1 MENAFRVISPCSAPI
16 SSPINLFCT
25 VIVLFTRL
33 IIYFF
38 RQLIQIYP
46 AEKLNYLPGDGN
58 TPAGKSKKWSLRIRK
73 RIEIFPFYLYNEKK
87 PNSTSN
93 DNMFVF
99 RW

>member
-38 RQLIQIYP
+38 RQLTVIYP
-46 AEKLNYLPGDGN
+46 AGYQLIKNKNLSVQLLGYLSVF
-58 TPAGKSKKWSLRIRK
+58 TERREK
-73 RIEIFPFYLYNEKK
+73 RIKK
-87 PNSTSN
+87 DILNQAFMQKTG
-93 DNMFVF
+93 
-99 RW
+99 